1 MKKVV
6 DLSLEHLTSYL
17 CCFFPPVLC
26 PPKFYISHILLIS
39 FYPLDYRTQL
49 LTNSFSKL
57 KMIDHIIIP
66 HKIKRPQIL

>member
-6 DLSLEHLTSYL
+6 ELSPEHLNSYL
-17 CCFFPPVLC
+17 CSFPPPVLC

-39 FYPLDYRTQL
+39 FYRLDYRTQL

-57 KMIDHIIIP
+57 KMIDHIIFP
-66 HKIKRPQIL
+66 HKIKRSQIL